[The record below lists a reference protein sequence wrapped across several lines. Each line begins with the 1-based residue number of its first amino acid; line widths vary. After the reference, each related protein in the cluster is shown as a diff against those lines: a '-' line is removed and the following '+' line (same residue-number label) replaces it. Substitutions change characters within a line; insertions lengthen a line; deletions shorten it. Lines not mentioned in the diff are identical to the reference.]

1 MFCTACG
8 MKNAADSNFCKQ
20 CGHRLEK
27 PLAPQFEEPL
37 AEAAAD
43 GSAATPILE
52 RAYRLWKQ
60 GDTVIAI
67 ALCEEAIAL
76 RQDSAAA
83 HSLLGQC
90 YESNGSR
97 EQAIREY
104 EHALRLNPA
113 SISDRIKLDALHSHS
128 DTPSLLLPAP
138 IILDRR
144 SGEGVSRLMI
154 AGVAACGL
162 LFIGSA
168 FMIRAKQ
175 TPPPTNSIP
184 RLAVPSTDQSVPM
197 FGTPGLHSDRNT
209 DRAVLPAYGP
219 NPPPGPESQPVWRAA
234 RNNGNGVPQGPF
246 AANSARNGGPQTEDS
261 PQMTENVTHDYP
273 KRNGPSAIGNSRP
286 HGSGDRVLI
295 TNSDDNNTDG
305 PIVIPVMKK
314 SGLDPRAGSQTPADP
329 EPKIS
334 ITIVP
339 HPTASPSAENDTASG
354 AGNATLAI
362 AESLKRRGDL
372 DKAVVAYR
380 KALST
385 AGDEAAYVYQQLGQ
399 CYQSRGDKNNA
410 IANFQ
415 KAIDGY
421 QGLVKVGHQADFALT
436 GIRICKSGIKICAGE

>member
-1 MFCTACG
+1 

-43 GSAATPILE
+43 GPAATPVLE

-90 YESNGSR
+90 YESNGNR

-128 DTPSLLLPAP
+128 DVPSPSFPAP
-138 IILDRR
+138 ILLDRR
-144 SGEGVSRLMI
+144 NGEGVSRLLI
-154 AGVAACGL
+154 GSVAACGL

-168 FMIRAKQ
+168 AVIWSKQ
-175 TPPPTNSIP
+175 MPPSTNSTPPQTALSGDRGAPISSVAALNSE
-184 RLAVPSTDQSVPM
+184 
-197 FGTPGLHSDRNT
+197 RNT
-209 DRAVLPAYGP
+209 DRAGAPAYGP
-219 NPPPGPESQPVWRAA
+219 NPPAGPENQSMWRAA
-234 RNNGNGVPQGPF
+234 RNSGNGVPQGSF
-246 AANSARNGGPQTEDS
+246 SGNNARSGDPQPLTR
-261 PQMTENVTHDYP
+261 PPMTTVVARDYAKRVGQSGAGNAQGHD
-273 KRNGPSAIGNSRP
+273 
-286 HGSGDRVLI
+286 SGDRVLI
-295 TNSDDNNTDG
+295 TNSDDNNAEG
-305 PIVIPVMKK
+305 PIVIPVTKTN
-314 SGLDPRAGSQTPADP
+314 GQDPKAGHQTPGDP
-329 EPKIS
+329 GPRIS
-334 ITIVP
+334 VTVVP
-339 HPTASPSAENDTASG
+339 HPMPASSTEGDPSSG
-354 AGNATLAI
+354 TGSATLAI
-362 AESLKRRGDL
+362 AEDLKRRGDV

-385 AGDEAAYVYQQLGQ
+385 AGDGSAYVYQQLGQ

-415 KAIDGY
+415 KAIDAY